1 MHFSEIE
8 LYNFGIYKG
17 KHNIELIDQ
26 RKKKNIT
33 LVGGMNG
40 RGKTTILDAIFLCLY
55 GRKSI
60 EYIVGKKEAYNKV
73 LKDRINKSADDKTT
87 HVKITMVMDDDEGTI
102 ISITRTW
109 SQTDS
114 KITTDLIV
122 EKNGIE
128 DTYLSE
134 NWEYY
139 VEELIPYGIAK
150 FFFFDNEKISQIAD
164 DDAFDKIKDSIKS
177 VMGVTTVETLCSHIE
192 KIRKDKNAS
201 LKKSS
206 TTTLTKESEELSTA
220 IEECE
225 TKIRNL
231 YAQRAA
237 LFPELEKT
245 TNKLEETEQSFW
257 KKGGNLG
264 LNHDDIIRDQH
275 ELKDKESAL
284 KEQAI
289 ALASNPAT
297 PICLCKELAVTTYNE
312 IMSSEESRAVKY
324 SYPIVSKLYKS
335 LLEEFKSSY
344 STSTD
349 SYKTLSM
356 LAKAQLKKL
365 EGEIGSEA
373 VNAITPL
380 AKSLMEKFIS
390 EDITRISTE
399 AISIVSENEKV
410 ITALEQLEVHLSS
423 SAEKND
429 TVKLLNAI
437 KELQAKKTELET
449 EISRCDDQIHSAQ
462 FEKEQ
467 IERQLNKVLLK
478 IASNADTSDDNVR
491 IIEYSTMTLD
501 VMREF
506 VHRLQT
512 QKVDILE
519 KNITSCFKFLAQKQA
534 IITSIII
541 DPETLDITLKDYKGG
556 VLLKDQLSA
565 GEKQMFAISILW
577 GLALSSGYKLPVIID
592 TPMARLDSA
601 HRSNFINKYLP
612 NASSQVIV
620 LSTDEEING
629 KYLDDIKA
637 YVNKAYTLIYNDS
650 EKCSTIEPGYFGGGY
665 NDL

>member
-1 MHFSEIE
+1 M
-8 LYNFGIYKG
+8 
-17 KHNIELIDQ
+17 
-26 RKKKNIT
+26 
-33 LVGGMNG
+33 
-40 RGKTTILDAIFLCLY
+40 
-55 GRKSI
+55 
-60 EYIVGKKEAYNKV
+60 
-73 LKDRINKSADDKTT
+73 
-87 HVKITMVMDDDEGTI
+87 
-102 ISITRTW
+102 
-109 SQTDS
+109 
-114 KITTDLIV
+114 
-122 EKNGIE
+122 
-128 DTYLSE
+128 
-134 NWEYY
+134 
-139 VEELIPYGIAK
+139 
-150 FFFFDNEKISQIAD
+150 
-164 DDAFDKIKDSIKS
+164 
-177 VMGVTTVETLCSHIE
+177 
-192 KIRKDKNAS
+192 
-201 LKKSS
+201 
-206 TTTLTKESEELSTA
+206 STA

-356 LAKAQLKKL
+356 LVKAQLKKL

-429 TVKLLNAI
+429 TVKLLNEI

-541 DPETLDITLKDYKGG
+541 DPETLDITLMDYKGG

-650 EKCSTIEPGYFGGGY
+650 EKCSTIEPGYFGGEY